1 MTIRTSYTQARA
13 NLAKLLDRVILDRET
28 VIIERRGAKE
38 VALISAEEL
47 AGLKETAYL
56 LRSPKNA
63 ERLLAALTRAL
74 GRTVEPSRV
83 EDLRRELGLEPEE
96 AA

>member
-1 MTIRTSYTQARA
+1 
-13 NLAKLLDRVILDRET
+13 
-28 VIIERRGAKE
+28 

-47 AGLKETAYL
+47 AGLEETAHL

-74 GRTVEPSRV
+74 GRTVKPSRV

>member
-1 MTIRTSYTQARA
+1 MTIRTSYTHARA
-13 NLAKLLDRVILDRET
+13 NLAKLLDRVVMDRET

-47 AGLKETAYL
+47 AGLEETAHL
-56 LRSPKNA
+56 LRSPENA
-63 ERLLAALTRAL
+63 ERLLAALARAL
-74 GRTVEPSRV
+74 GRTVEPSSV
-83 EDLRRELGLEPEE
+83 EEFRRALGLEPEE

>member
-13 NLAKLLDRVILDRET
+13 NLAKLLDRVTRDRET
-28 VIIERRGAKE
+28 VIIERRGAQE

-47 AGLKETAYL
+47 AGLEETAHL

-74 GRTVEPSRV
+74 GKTVEPSSV
-83 EDLRRELGLEPEE
+83 EDVRRELGLEPAEPT
-96 AA
+96 

>member
-1 MTIRTSYTQARA
+1 MAIRTSYTQARA
-13 NLAKLLDRVILDRET
+13 NLAKLLETVTRDRET

-47 AGLKETAYL
+47 AGLEETAHL
-56 LRSPKNA
+56 LRSSKNA

-74 GRTVEPSRV
+74 GGTVRPSRV

>member
-1 MTIRTSYTQARA
+1 MMIRTSYTQARA

-47 AGLKETAYL
+47 AGLEETACL

-74 GRTVEPSRV
+74 GRTVEPSRL